1 MSNAVTNAFVQSFVA
16 DMVKNKVAPPVQVVK
31 HEYPQQYQAASA
43 PAPTSAFGG
52 PVLFEEE
59 EPLNEDVEALDLG
72 SRWGEPIRNF
82 GRQQARILER
92 FASSIQEPMIPYSG
106 KGSYGDPNGGF
117 QVPIG
122 GPFLNW
128 AKNTAKN
135 TIDQTSGAIEAV
147 TGQLAQEMDA
157 LESRVDKV
165 VARVL
170 NNERGVKSAM
180 NQARGANS
188 RIRTLTSKVN
198 NIITTLETRMKSPE
212 QEKEELLQS
221 ALLSVAQ
228 ALPGV
233 YSHGQLNGTKHK
245 AHLKAEKAANAA
257 FLVDQNGEATALTM
271 EVLDAAPDPYDPAAM
286 QAIIDDLV
294 TNQNRLLERLNDISE
309 DYYTLVTAVS
319 EAGLADTIADFEAVL
334 APNAIVDFSKI
345 IPHQISEMWPAIAEG
360 FGKKVLGTPPG
371 ETGSGVLGITA
382 SF

>member
-1 MSNAVTNAFVQSFVA
+1 
-16 DMVKNKVAPPVQVVK
+16 
-31 HEYPQQYQAASA
+31 
-43 PAPTSAFGG
+43 
-52 PVLFEEE
+52 
-59 EPLNEDVEALDLG
+59 
-72 SRWGEPIRNF
+72 
-82 GRQQARILER
+82 
-92 FASSIQEPMIPYSG
+92 MIPYSG
-106 KGSYGDPNGGF
+106 KGSYGDPNGAF

>member
-1 MSNAVTNAFVQSFVA
+1 MSYATNPFVQSFVA
-16 DMVKNKVAPPVQVVK
+16 DMVKNKIA
-31 HEYPQQYQAASA
+31 QYQAAPA

-59 EPLNEDVEALDLG
+59 EPLNEEVESLDLG
-72 SRWGEPIRNF
+72 SGWGEPIRNF

-106 KGSYGDPNGGF
+106 KGSYGDPNGAF

-128 AKNTAKN
+128 AKN